1 MGFQGQSLCS
11 RGCDT
16 APRGSAAGA
25 GWGRAS
31 APGEIHHRD
40 DRSHGLRGRHRTF
53 GVYLLGLALWGAGG
67 VRTLAQRAPGPAEI
81 FPAGATV
88 AGPNYALQPSDLV
101 EITVFQEDDLHSRLR
116 VAKDGSLNL
125 PLIGGVS
132 TTGRTAEEVAGQI
145 RRQLADGYL
154 ANPQVTVTVLAY
166 SKRIFTVL
174 GQVNRPGS
182 YSLPDNNP
190 LNLVQAIGVAG
201 GYTRLAAPK
210 RVLLK
215 RVVNGRE
222 TLQRLDAERMARTLK
237 VSALEI
243 LPGDTITVT
252 ESMF

>member
-1 MGFQGQSLCS
+1 MGFQEQSSCS
-11 RGCDT
+11 RGCVT
-16 APRGSAAGA
+16 AGVGRDRRARGPRWCHRAFSAC
-25 GWGRAS
+25 
-31 APGEIHHRD
+31 
-40 DRSHGLRGRHRTF
+40 
-53 GVYLLGLALWGAGG
+53 LLGLSLWDAGG
-67 VRTLAQRAPGPAEI
+67 TRTLAQQAPVPVGVTA
-81 FPAGATV
+81 V
-88 AGPNYALQPSDLV
+88 GPNYALQPSDLV
-101 EITVFQEDDLHSRLR
+101 EVIVFQEEDLHSRLR

-125 PLIGGVS
+125 PLIGGIS

-215 RVVNGRE
+215 RVVNGQE